1 MFPFSPVRQKAATR
15 AVAAFFAFLLSSTA
29 LPAQSLSVLPVNI
42 FLTPGQR
49 ATTLTVTNHGAS
61 DTAIQIRA
69 YAWNQKNGEDDLVA
83 SDIVVASP
91 PLASIAAGATQ
102 VVRLILRQ
110 PPQGQESTYRILVDQ
125 IPPPAEP
132 GVVHVVLR
140 LSIPIFAEPA
150 TRATPHVLYHLE
162 RDGDQLFLVATNDGL
177 RHDVVR
183 DIVLSTTDGRKF
195 KEEAGASPY
204 ILAGSTRRWRLIAQG
219 ALPQPGETLHL
230 NAHADSGA
238 IDQQISTIAKP

>member
-1 MFPFSPVRQKAATR
+1 MISFSPARWKAAAPR
-15 AVAAFFAFLLSSTA
+15 VAAFLVFLIGVSA
-29 LPAQSLSVLPVNI
+29 ANAQSLSVLPVNL
-42 FLTPGQR
+42 FLAPSQQ

-61 DTAIQIRA
+61 ETAIQIRG
-69 YAWNQKNGEDDLVA
+69 YAWSQKNGEDELAA
-83 SDIVVASP
+83 SDVVVVSP

-102 VVRLILRQ
+102 VVRIILRQ
-110 PPQGQESTYRILVDQ
+110 PPKGQESTYRILVDQ

-150 TRATPHVLYHLE
+150 TRAIAHERFHLE
-162 RDGDQLFLVATNDGL
+162 REGDQVYLVAVNDGL

-183 DIVLSTTDGRKF
+183 DIVLTTSDGRKL
-195 KEEAGASPY
+195 KEEASVSPY
-204 ILAGSTRRWRLIAQG
+204 ILTGSTRRWRLVAQG
-219 ALPQPGETLHL
+219 ALPSNGETLHL

-238 IDQQISTIAKP
+238 IDEQVSTIAKP